1 MRNQDLFNQ
10 LEENRSF
17 TAGQTIFR
25 EGEPGDNLYIV
36 VEGEVDI
43 LMNGGHVLETVGPG
57 GILGELALVDDKP
70 RSATAI
76 ARTGCVLAPVSRTH
90 FLALVR
96 LTPSFAIQ
104 VMRVMAERL
113 RHTTN
118 QLRD

>member
-1 MRNQDLFNQ
+1 MHNQDLFTQ
-10 LEENRSF
+10 IEEYRSY
-17 TAGQTIFR
+17 TVGQTIFR

-36 VEGEVDI
+36 TEGEVDI

-57 GILGELALVDDKP
+57 GIVGELALVDDKP
-70 RSATAI
+70 RSATVI
-76 ARTGCVLAPVSRTH
+76 ARTDCVLAPVSRPH

-113 RHTTN
+113 RRTTN

>member
-1 MRNQDLFNQ
+1 MRNQELFNQ

-17 TAGQTIFR
+17 AAGQTIFR
-25 EGEPGDNLYIV
+25 EGEPGDYLYIV
-36 VEGEVDI
+36 AEGEVDI
-43 LMNGGHVLETVGPG
+43 LMNGDHVLETVGPG

-70 RSATAI
+70 RSATAV
-76 ARTGCVLAPVSRTH
+76 ARTDCVLAPVSRAH

-113 RHTTN
+113 RRTTN

>member
-1 MRNQDLFNQ
+1 MPNRDLFKQ
-10 LEENRSF
+10 IEEYRSF
-17 TAGQTIFR
+17 AAGQIIFR

-36 VEGEVDI
+36 AEGEVDI
-43 LMNGGHVLETVGPG
+43 LVNDDHILETVGSG
-57 GILGELALVDDKP
+57 GIVGELALVDDKP
-70 RSATAI
+70 RSATAT
-76 ARTGCVLAPVSRTH
+76 ARTDCVLAPVSRPH

-113 RHTTN
+113 RRTTH